1 MSEAL
6 EVIRGAGSDWEDAM
20 NLVTQTAPAVGISF
34 ADLLRY
40 NESEAM
46 KWRAWLDTQPPERLD
61 VPFGNAAKR
70 MGNVREMIWHIF
82 ITEWVY
88 ACVLNREPYDGWNE
102 FKRETV
108 ADLFEIGERGR
119 AGLRKYLA
127 TVTDAD
133 MESSVTLSAA
143 GFTVSGSARKFLTH
157 AFVHSL
163 RHWAQ
168 LATVLRQHGHETNW
182 AHDFV
187 LSDVI
192 A

>member
-1 MSEAL
+1 
-6 EVIRGAGSDWEDAM
+6 M
-20 NLVTQTAPAVGISF
+20 NIDTPPAPFVGISF

-40 NESEAM
+40 NESEAT
-46 KWRAWLDTQPPERLD
+46 KWRGWLEAQPPDLLN

-88 ACVLNREPYDGWNE
+88 ACVLNGEPYDGWDQ
-102 FKRETV
+102 FKRDSV
-108 ADLFEIGERGR
+108 AELFAIGDGAR

-127 TVTDAD
+127 NASDAE
-133 MESSVTLSAA
+133 MGSSLTLSAA
-143 GFTVSGSARKFLTH
+143 GFTISGSARKFLTH
-157 AFVHSL
+157 TFVHSL

-168 LATVLRQHGHETNW
+168 LATVLRQDGHETNW
-182 AHDFV
+182 PHDFV
-187 LSDVI
+187 LSDAI